1 MSCAVFIAASIDGF
15 IARPDGGIDWLHP
28 EDGMEN
34 QDYGYN
40 GFIRD
45 IDAIVMGR
53 GSFEKVLTFDSWPYG
68 STRVVVLS
76 TRPLT
81 IPDRVSQTVEHL
93 SGPPE
98 EIVARL
104 GGRGFTRLYIDGGK
118 TIQGFLRAGL
128 IDRMTITRI
137 PVVLGEGIPL
147 FGATG
152 RDIRL
157 EHVRTHAYPD
167 GLVQTEYRVRR
178 EESAKS

>member
-1 MSCAVFIAASIDGF
+1 VPCSVFIATSLDGF

-28 EDGMEN
+28 EGGMEN

-53 GSFEKVLTFDSWPYG
+53 GSFEKVLTFDSGPYG

-81 IPDRVSQTVEHL
+81 IPDRVSQTVEHM

-104 GGRGFTRLYIDGGK
+104 GGRGFTRLYVDGGK
-118 TIQGFLRAGL
+118 TVQSFLRAGL

-137 PVVLGEGIPL
+137 PVILGEGIPL

-152 RDIRL
+152 RDVRL

-167 GLVQTEYRVRR
+167 GLVQTEYQVRR

>member
-1 MSCAVFIAASIDGF
+1 MPCSVFIGASLDGF
-15 IARPDGGIDWLHP
+15 IARPDGGIDWLDV
-28 EDGMEN
+28 EGVLEN
-34 QDYGYN
+34 EDYGYN
-40 GFIRD
+40 EFIRD

-76 TRPLT
+76 TRPVT
-81 IPDRVSQTVEHL
+81 IPERLSQTVEHMA
-93 SGPPE
+93 GPPE
-98 EIVARL
+98 AIVTRL
-104 GGRGFTRLYIDGGK
+104 EERGLTRLYIDGGK

-128 IDRMTITRI
+128 IDRMTITRL
-137 PVVLGEGIPL
+137 PVILGEGIPL

>member
-1 MSCAVFIAASIDGF
+1 MPCSVFIGASLDGF
-15 IARPDGGIDWLHP
+15 IARPDGGIDWLDP
-28 EDGMEN
+28 EGGMEN
-34 QDYGYN
+34 KDYGYN
-40 GFIRD
+40 AFIRD

-76 TRPLT
+76 TGPLT
-81 IPDRVSQTVEHL
+81 IPERLSQTVEHMA
-93 SGPPE
+93 GPPE
-98 EIVARL
+98 DIVARL
-104 GGRGFTRLYIDGGK
+104 EERGLTRLYIDGGK
-118 TIQGFLRAGL
+118 TIQGFLRSGL
-128 IDRMTITRI
+128 IDRMTITRL
-137 PVVLGEGIPL
+137 PVILGEGIPL